1 MEVKNPQHKNYLY
14 LFIVGSTFA
23 WISKVFLFSEAQ
35 AFILTSKMLE
45 MYLFQ
50 PIQEN
55 LLGGLYH
62 QSAMDS
68 QYIPHGHS
76 KRIDHLS
83 LY

>member
-1 MEVKNPQHKNYLY
+1 
-14 LFIVGSTFA
+14 
-23 WISKVFLFSEAQ
+23 
-35 AFILTSKMLE
+35 MLE

-83 LY
+83 LYWLIWQNKVDLLICGVKGLMDRKQQYIFQLST